1 MEKGKITSLQMA
13 LLMYPTI
20 VATAILAV
28 PSLTAKYAQQDLWIS
43 PILASVV
50 GIFTVYI
57 TSRLNK
63 LYPNKTIIQMSENI
77 MGKVPGKL
85 ITLFFL
91 FFYIHVT
98 GLIVRDYSEFLVG
111 SFFFKTPIT
120 IISGSMVFLCALAV
134 RGGIEVLGRVA
145 QLFSPIFCIPLIILI
160 ILLIPEFRISNL
172 SPILEGG
179 FFPAMKG
186 AIVPSG
192 WFSEFFIMIFL
203 LPFLNEKKKGMK
215 YGMVAVVVVM
225 LTLVV
230 VNLTVQLVLGT
241 TTATKVYPLM
251 NVSRYIGVGD
261 FFEHLESISM
271 AIWIMGA
278 FVKISVFYYAVSSG
292 IAQWFNLS
300 DFRLVIWPVAILI
313 VEFSFWSIPNIMEY
327 SRFDFIAFPFY
338 AIFIQVII
346 PVFLLLIATIQ
357 KKRESKN
364 K

>member
-50 GIFTVYI
+50 GLFTVYV
-57 TSRLNK
+57 TCRLNK

-134 RGGIEVLGRVA
+134 RGGIEVLGRMA
-145 QLFSPIFCIPLIILI
+145 QLFSPVFCIPLIILI
-160 ILLIPEFRISNL
+160 LLLIPEFKISNL
-172 SPILEGG
+172 SPVLEGG

-292 IAQWFNLS
+292 IAEWFNLS

-346 PVFLLLIATIQ
+346 PVFLLIIATIQ